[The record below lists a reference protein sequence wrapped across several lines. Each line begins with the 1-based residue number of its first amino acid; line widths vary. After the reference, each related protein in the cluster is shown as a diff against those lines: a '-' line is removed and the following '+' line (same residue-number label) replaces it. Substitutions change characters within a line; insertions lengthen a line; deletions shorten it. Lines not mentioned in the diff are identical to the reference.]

1 LKPLSKTEVA
11 AKRISSDAS
20 FSLKYSFSQPVK
32 LHHLQI
38 SSYVSCVYED
48 KCYIGFIQELDDE
61 SQDAW
66 VKFMHPSWP
75 SSLFYW
81 PEHKSSGREDK
92 CWVPIVNIL
101 CVVDVPEP
109 STQVGTVQYKVT
121 PKTLKDIKAKW
132 PRKD

>member
-1 LKPLSKTEVA
+1 
-11 AKRISSDAS
+11 
-20 FSLKYSFSQPVK
+20 
-32 LHHLQI
+32 
-38 SSYVSCVYED
+38 VYED
-48 KCYIGFIQELDDE
+48 KCYIGFILKLDDE

-81 PEHKSSGREDK
+81 PEHKNNGREDK

-109 STQVGTVQYKVT
+109 STQVGRVQYKLT